1 MAKIQVLDRNTIDKI
16 AAGEVIERPS
26 SVVKELTENAVDAG
40 ASSVTVEIRDGG
52 TTFLRVTDHGSGIAA
67 DQVADAFLR
76 HSTSKIRKVED
87 LAHISSL
94 GFRGE
99 ALSSI
104 ASVSQV
110 ELITKTADSDTGV
123 SYRIEGGEEKSLEE
137 IGAPEGTTFL
147 IRNLFY
153 NVPARRKFLKSP
165 MTEAGYIGTL
175 MERLALS
182 HPDIS
187 FKFIANHQTKLQTS
201 GNTNLKDII
210 YNIYG
215 REVASELLPVNRE
228 GRCVSVTGYIGKPVV
243 SRGNRNY
250 ENYFV
255 NGRYVKNPTI
265 TKAIE
270 DAYKSFMMQHR
281 YPFTALLFQVDG
293 EKVDVNVH
301 PAKLEVRFSD
311 NNAVYQ
317 DIFQAVHDALAGKE
331 FIPEIVLT
339 PEEEQ
344 MFAPEQTTIDAQV
357 PSRVQAAN
365 PSNVNRTPES
375 LGVVSDQR
383 QMTAGQ
389 ALSGQ
394 NMSQTA
400 RESTDGVSFSAGTS
414 MVRETAS
421 YDASAQ
427 RQTSD
432 IQETSG
438 YGTEQPLPAQ
448 TANAQPQSQ
457 SPQNTMTPEEAARQR
472 NLQYFMEKMKERVT
486 KEFAQQAPKDQESQ
500 TEQAATGIPLP
511 EDTQMGAG
519 YLGHLE
525 KSQENG
531 HGQSAVTNG
540 MGSGYGTAA
549 SQSSIAQPEN
559 VLGTADGQYAGQEKS
574 GAGERTV
581 ASGTISV
588 TEESQQG
595 QSPIQ
600 SPEKPEQLDLFEH
613 RFLDQKS
620 RANYRIIGQLFDT
633 YWLIQF
639 EDKLYIIDQHAAHEK
654 VLYERTMRA
663 LRTKEYTSQLLSP
676 PIILTLNMQEEELLH
691 TYMDNFTA
699 LGFEIEAFGGRE
711 YAVRAVP
718 DNLFSVASR
727 EVLTEMLDGLS
738 SAGGNRVEAE
748 SINDRIATMS
758 CKAAVKGNNRLSA
771 REAEALID
779 ELLNLENPYNCPH
792 GRPTIVSMS
801 QYELEK
807 KFKRIV

>member
-1 MAKIQVLDRNTIDKI
+1 MVEKGRKDGKSLAKIQVLDRNTIDKI

-52 TTFLRVTDHGSGIAA
+52 TTFLRVTDNGSGIAA

-165 MTEAGYIGTL
+165 MTEAGYIDTL

-311 NNAVYQ
+311 NNTVYQ

-344 MFAPEQTTIDAQV
+344 MFAPEQK
-357 PSRVQAAN
+357 
-365 PSNVNRTPES
+365 RTP
-375 LGVVSDQR
+375 
-383 QMTAGQ
+383 AGQ
-389 ALSGQ
+389 ALNGQ
-394 NMSQTA
+394 AVSQTA
-400 RESTDGVSFSAGTS
+400 SASIADTQMPSQVQTGDRTVIGQTSQTSVPPNSS
-414 MVRETAS
+414 MVRET
-421 YDASAQ
+421 SA
-427 RQTSD
+427 
-432 IQETSG
+432 
-438 YGTEQPLPAQ
+438 YGTEHFTQQGQAADTSTLS
-448 TANAQPQSQ
+448 QPQSPQ
-457 SPQNTMTPEEAARQR
+457 SAMTPEEAARQR

-486 KEFAQQAPKDQESQ
+486 KEFAQQASKDQESQ
-500 TEQAATGIPLP
+500 TEQTATGIPLP

-540 MGSGYGTAA
+540 MESGYGTAA
-549 SQSSIAQPEN
+549 SQSSIVQPEN
-559 VLGTADGQYAGQEKS
+559 VLGTADGRYAGQEKS

-581 ASGTISV
+581 SSGAIVAIDEAS
-588 TEESQQG
+588 QG

>member
-52 TTFLRVTDHGSGIAA
+52 TTFLRVTDNGSGIAA

-311 NNAVYQ
+311 NNTVYQ

-344 MFAPEQTTIDAQV
+344 MFAPEQK
-357 PSRVQAAN
+357 
-365 PSNVNRTPES
+365 RTP
-375 LGVVSDQR
+375 
-383 QMTAGQ
+383 AGQ
-389 ALSGQ
+389 ALNGQ
-394 NMSQTA
+394 AVSQTA
-400 RESTDGVSFSAGTS
+400 SASIVDTQMPSQVQTGDRTVIGQTSQTSVPPNSS
-414 MVRETAS
+414 MVRET
-421 YDASAQ
+421 SA
-427 RQTSD
+427 
-432 IQETSG
+432 
-438 YGTEQPLPAQ
+438 YGTEHFTQQGQAADTSTLS
-448 TANAQPQSQ
+448 QPQSPQ
-457 SPQNTMTPEEAARQR
+457 SAMTPEEAARQR

-486 KEFAQQAPKDQESQ
+486 KEFAQQASKDQESQ
-500 TEQAATGIPLP
+500 TEQTATGIPLP

-559 VLGTADGQYAGQEKS
+559 VLGTADGRYAGQEKS

-581 ASGTISV
+581 SSGTISV

-600 SPEKPEQLDLFEH
+600 SLEKPEQLDLFEH

>member
-1 MAKIQVLDRNTIDKI
+1 MVEKGRKDGKSLAKIQVLDRNTIDKI

-52 TTFLRVTDHGSGIAA
+52 TTFLRVTDNGSGIAA

-104 ASVSQV
+104 ASVAQV

-344 MFAPEQTTIDAQV
+344 MFVPEQK
-357 PSRVQAAN
+357 
-365 PSNVNRTPES
+365 RTP
-375 LGVVSDQR
+375 
-383 QMTAGQ
+383 AGQ
-389 ALSGQ
+389 ALNGQ
-394 NMSQTA
+394 AVSQTA
-400 RESTDGVSFSAGTS
+400 SASIADTQMPSQVQTGDRTVIGQTSQTSVPPNSS
-414 MVRETAS
+414 MVRET
-421 YDASAQ
+421 SA
-427 RQTSD
+427 
-432 IQETSG
+432 
-438 YGTEQPLPAQ
+438 YGTEHFTQQGQAADTSTPS
-448 TANAQPQSQ
+448 QPQSPQ
-457 SPQNTMTPEEAARQR
+457 SAMTPEEAARQR

-486 KEFAQQAPKDQESQ
+486 KEFAQQASKDQESQ
-500 TEQAATGIPLP
+500 TEQTATGIPLP

-540 MGSGYGTAA
+540 MESGYGTAA
-549 SQSSIAQPEN
+549 SQSSIVQPEN
-559 VLGTADGQYAGQEKS
+559 VLGTADGRYAGQEKS

-581 ASGTISV
+581 SSGAIVAIDEAS
-588 TEESQQG
+588 QG

-738 SAGGNRVEAE
+738 SAGGNRVGAE

>member
-52 TTFLRVTDHGSGIAA
+52 TTFLRVTDNGSGIAA

-215 REVASELLPVNRE
+215 REVASELLPV
-228 GRCVSVTGYIGKPVV
+228 V

-344 MFAPEQTTIDAQV
+344 MFAPEQTTTDAQV

-486 KEFAQQAPKDQESQ
+486 KEFAQQASKDQESQ
-500 TEQAATGIPLP
+500 TEQTATGIPLP

-540 MGSGYGTAA
+540 MESGYGTAA
-549 SQSSIAQPEN
+549 SQSSIVQPEN
-559 VLGTADGQYAGQEKS
+559 VLGTADGRYAGQEKS

>member
-26 SVVKELTENAVDAG
+26 SIVKELTENAVDAG

-52 TTFLRVTDHGSGIAA
+52 TTFLRVTDNGSGIAA

-344 MFAPEQTTIDAQV
+344 MFAPEQK
-357 PSRVQAAN
+357 
-365 PSNVNRTPES
+365 RTPGGQT
-375 LGVVSDQR
+375 LN
-383 QMTAGQ
+383 GQ
-389 ALSGQ
+389 AV
-394 NMSQTA
+394 SQTA
-400 RESTDGVSFSAGTS
+400 SASIADTQMPSQVQTGDRTVIGQTSQASVPPNSS
-414 MVRETAS
+414 MVREI
-421 YDASAQ
+421 SA
-427 RQTSD
+427 
-432 IQETSG
+432 
-438 YGTEQPLPAQ
+438 YGTEHFTQQGQATDTSTPS
-448 TANAQPQSQ
+448 QPQSPQ
-457 SPQNTMTPEEAARQR
+457 SAMTPEEAARQR

-486 KEFAQQAPKDQESQ
+486 KEFAQQAAKVQESQ

-540 MGSGYGTAA
+540 MESGYGTAA
-549 SQSSIAQPEN
+549 SQSSIVQPEN

-581 ASGTISV
+581 SSGTIVAIDEAS
-588 TEESQQG
+588 QG

>member
-52 TTFLRVTDHGSGIAA
+52 TTFLRVTDNGSGIAA

-344 MFAPEQTTIDAQV
+344 MFAPEQK
-357 PSRVQAAN
+357 
-365 PSNVNRTPES
+365 RTP
-375 LGVVSDQR
+375 
-383 QMTAGQ
+383 AGQ
-389 ALSGQ
+389 ALNGQ
-394 NMSQTA
+394 AVSQTA
-400 RESTDGVSFSAGTS
+400 SASIADTQMPSQVQTGDRTVIGQTSQTSVPPNSS
-414 MVRETAS
+414 MVRET
-421 YDASAQ
+421 SA
-427 RQTSD
+427 
-432 IQETSG
+432 
-438 YGTEQPLPAQ
+438 YGTEHFTQQGQAADTSTLS
-448 TANAQPQSQ
+448 QPQSPQ
-457 SPQNTMTPEEAARQR
+457 SAMTPEEAARQR

-486 KEFAQQAPKDQESQ
+486 KEFAQQASKDQESQ
-500 TEQAATGIPLP
+500 TEQTATGIPLP

-540 MGSGYGTAA
+540 MESGYGTAA
-549 SQSSIAQPEN
+549 SQSSIVQPEN
-559 VLGTADGQYAGQEKS
+559 VLGTADGRYAGQEKS

-581 ASGTISV
+581 SSGAIVAIDEAS
-588 TEESQQG
+588 QG

>member
-52 TTFLRVTDHGSGIAA
+52 TTFLRVTDNGSGIAA

-311 NNAVYQ
+311 NNTVYQ

-344 MFAPEQTTIDAQV
+344 MFAPEQK
-357 PSRVQAAN
+357 
-365 PSNVNRTPES
+365 RTP
-375 LGVVSDQR
+375 
-383 QMTAGQ
+383 AGQ
-389 ALSGQ
+389 ALNGQ
-394 NMSQTA
+394 AVSQTA
-400 RESTDGVSFSAGTS
+400 SASIADTQMPSQVQTGDRTVIGQTSQTSVPPNSS
-414 MVRETAS
+414 MVRET
-421 YDASAQ
+421 SA
-427 RQTSD
+427 
-432 IQETSG
+432 
-438 YGTEQPLPAQ
+438 YGTEHFTQQGQAADTSTLS
-448 TANAQPQSQ
+448 QPQSPQ
-457 SPQNTMTPEEAARQR
+457 SAMTPEEAARQR

-486 KEFAQQAPKDQESQ
+486 KEFAQQASKDQESQ
-500 TEQAATGIPLP
+500 TEQTATGIPLP

-540 MGSGYGTAA
+540 MESGYGTAA
-549 SQSSIAQPEN
+549 SQSSIVQPEN
-559 VLGTADGQYAGQEKS
+559 VLGTADGRYAGQEKS

-581 ASGTISV
+581 SSGAIVAIDEAS
-588 TEESQQG
+588 QG

-801 QYELEK
+801 QYELER

>member
-52 TTFLRVTDHGSGIAA
+52 TTFLRVTDNGSGIAA

-104 ASVSQV
+104 ASVAQV
-110 ELITKTADSDTGV
+110 ELITKTADSETGV

-215 REVASELLPVNRE
+215 REVASELLSVNRE

-311 NNAVYQ
+311 NNTVYQ

-344 MFAPEQTTIDAQV
+344 MFAPEQKKMSAGQALNDQALGQGQNS
-357 PSRVQAAN
+357 PQGKAAN
-365 PSNVNRTPES
+365 PSNVNRVSEG
-375 LGVVSDQR
+375 LDVVPSQR

-389 ALSGQ
+389 TVDG
-394 NMSQTA
+394 QTA
-400 RESTDGVSFSAGTS
+400 GQTFGKSVSGEAVQSEPS
-414 MVRETAS
+414 VVRETS
-421 YDASAQ
+421 VYDASAQ
-427 RQTSD
+427 RQPSSAQGVSD
-432 IQETSG
+432 DSINT
-438 YGTEQPLPAQ
+438 P
-448 TANAQPQSQ
+448 PQLSQ
-457 SPQNTMTPEEAARQR
+457 STMTPEEVARAR

-486 KEFAQQAPKDQESQ
+486 KEFAQQAAKDQESP
-500 TEQAATGIPLP
+500 AA
-511 EDTQMGAG
+511 AG
-519 YLGHLE
+519 ME
-525 KSQENG
+525 
-531 HGQSAVTNG
+531 T
-540 MGSGYGTAA
+540 GYGTAA
-549 SQSSIAQPEN
+549 SQNPGVQPGS
-559 VLGTADGQYAGQEKS
+559 VPGTADGLAAKQEVTTQAAGSRQDQDAS
-574 GAGERTV
+574 GA
-581 ASGTISV
+581 ISA
-588 TEESQQG
+588 TDDSPQG
-595 QSPIQ
+595 QPFTETPSGMQASSSGQTPSQ
-600 SPEKPEQLDLFEH
+600 SLEKPEQLDLFEH

-620 RANYRIIGQLFDT
+620 RANYRIIGQLFGT

-727 EVLTEMLDGLS
+727 EVLTEMLDSLS
-738 SAGGNRVEAE
+738 SAGGSRAEAE

>member
-52 TTFLRVTDHGSGIAA
+52 TTFLRVTDNGSGIAA

-311 NNAVYQ
+311 NNTVYQ

-344 MFAPEQTTIDAQV
+344 MFAPEQK
-357 PSRVQAAN
+357 
-365 PSNVNRTPES
+365 RTP
-375 LGVVSDQR
+375 
-383 QMTAGQ
+383 AGQ
-389 ALSGQ
+389 ALNGQ
-394 NMSQTA
+394 AVSQTA
-400 RESTDGVSFSAGTS
+400 SASIADTQMPSQVQTGDRTVIGQTSQTSVPPNSS
-414 MVRETAS
+414 MVRET
-421 YDASAQ
+421 SA
-427 RQTSD
+427 
-432 IQETSG
+432 
-438 YGTEQPLPAQ
+438 YGTEHFTQQGQAADTSTLS
-448 TANAQPQSQ
+448 QPQSPQ
-457 SPQNTMTPEEAARQR
+457 SAMTPEEAARQR

-486 KEFAQQAPKDQESQ
+486 KEFAQQASKDQESQ
-500 TEQAATGIPLP
+500 TEQTATGIPLP

-540 MGSGYGTAA
+540 MESGYGTAA
-549 SQSSIAQPEN
+549 SQSSIVQPEN
-559 VLGTADGQYAGQEKS
+559 VLGTADGRYAGQEKS

-581 ASGTISV
+581 SSGAIVAIDEAS
-588 TEESQQG
+588 QG

>member
-1 MAKIQVLDRNTIDKI
+1 
-16 AAGEVIERPS
+16 
-26 SVVKELTENAVDAG
+26 
-40 ASSVTVEIRDGG
+40 
-52 TTFLRVTDHGSGIAA
+52 
-67 DQVADAFLR
+67 
-76 HSTSKIRKVED
+76 
-87 LAHISSL
+87 
-94 GFRGE
+94 
-99 ALSSI
+99 
-104 ASVSQV
+104 
-110 ELITKTADSDTGV
+110 
-123 SYRIEGGEEKSLEE
+123 
-137 IGAPEGTTFL
+137 
-147 IRNLFY
+147 
-153 NVPARRKFLKSP
+153 
-165 MTEAGYIGTL
+165 
-175 MERLALS
+175 
-182 HPDIS
+182 
-187 FKFIANHQTKLQTS
+187 
-201 GNTNLKDII
+201 
-210 YNIYG
+210 
-215 REVASELLPVNRE
+215 
-228 GRCVSVTGYIGKPVV
+228 
-243 SRGNRNY
+243 
-250 ENYFV
+250 
-255 NGRYVKNPTI
+255 
-265 TKAIE
+265 
-270 DAYKSFMMQHR
+270 
-281 YPFTALLFQVDG
+281 
-293 EKVDVNVH
+293 
-301 PAKLEVRFSD
+301 
-311 NNAVYQ
+311 
-317 DIFQAVHDALAGKE
+317 
-331 FIPEIVLT
+331 
-339 PEEEQ
+339 
-344 MFAPEQTTIDAQV
+344 
-357 PSRVQAAN
+357 
-365 PSNVNRTPES
+365 
-375 LGVVSDQR
+375 
-383 QMTAGQ
+383 
-389 ALSGQ
+389 
-394 NMSQTA
+394 
-400 RESTDGVSFSAGTS
+400 

-581 ASGTISV
+581 SSGTISV
-588 TEESQQG
+588 TEESSQG

>member
-1 MAKIQVLDRNTIDKI
+1 MAKIQVLDKNTIDKI

-52 TTFLRVTDHGSGIAA
+52 TTFLRVTDNGSGIAA

-104 ASVSQV
+104 ASVAQV
-110 ELITKTADSDTGV
+110 ELITKTADSETGI

-215 REVASELLPVNRE
+215 RDVASELLPVNRE

-255 NGRYVKNPTI
+255 NGRYVKNLTI

-311 NNAVYQ
+311 NNTVYQ
-317 DIFQAVHDALAGKE
+317 DIFQAVHDALVGKE

-344 MFAPEQTTIDAQV
+344 MFAPEQKKI
-357 PSRVQAAN
+357 
-365 PSNVNRTPES
+365 
-375 LGVVSDQR
+375 GVV
-383 QMTAGQ
+383 Q
-389 ALSGQ
+389 ALSRQ
-394 NMSQTA
+394 TMSQTTSA
-400 RESTDGVSFSAGTS
+400 STDGVSFSTDTS
-414 MVRETAS
+414 MVRETSS

-427 RQTSD
+427 RQAYSA
-432 IQETSG
+432 QETSE
-438 YGTEQPLPAQ
+438 YGTEQHLPAQ
-448 TANAQPQSQ
+448 TANAQAQLQSSQ
-457 SPQNTMTPEEAARQR
+457 STMTPEEAARAR

-486 KEFAQQAPKDQESQ
+486 KEFAQQA
-500 TEQAATGIPLP
+500 ATGIPSP
-511 EDTQMGAG
+511 EDTQVKAE
-519 YLGHLE
+519 HLE
-525 KSQENG
+525 KLQENG
-531 HGQSAVTNG
+531 EGQSTVTNG
-540 MGSGYGTAA
+540 MDSSNGTAA
-549 SQSSIAQPEN
+549 SQSPI
-559 VLGTADGQYAGQEKS
+559 GTADGLVAKQEVTAQAAGSRQDQDAS
-574 GAGERTV
+574 GAISATNE
-581 ASGTISV
+581 AS
-588 TEESQQG
+588 QG
-595 QSPIQ
+595 QTFTGTPSGIQ
-600 SPEKPEQLDLFEH
+600 ASSGEQASIQLSEKPEQLDLFEH

-727 EVLTEMLDGLS
+727 EVLTEMLDSLS
-738 SAGGNRVEAE
+738 SAGGSRAEAE